1 MPGQNQQERAFLIPI
16 CKLLLISHTFSIL
29 KIIIRENVGKINTNL
44 MTDKKTYTQSKALN

>member
-1 MPGQNQQERAFLIPI
+1 MPGQNQQERACLIPI

-44 MTDKKTYTQSKALN
+44 MTDKKKHMPKVKL